1 MVQHQGSCAQC
12 GVSATTA
19 SWGIPPVTS
28 PSTQLLA
35 KTTNDAAEHSGEQ
48 GLEWIQQGP
57 MIMKTDDLI
66 LEIQSLPVEERTR
79 IAECILR
86 SLNPTVSE
94 VDQRWAD
101 LAAKRLQEIQ
111 AGAIK
116 PVAGDQVFGKIWRRL
131 N

>member
-1 MVQHQGSCAQC
+1 MGTGARM
-12 GVSATTA
+12 
-19 SWGIPPVTS
+19 
-28 PSTQLLA
+28 
-35 KTTNDAAEHSGEQ
+35 
-48 GLEWIQQGP
+48 IQQEP

-111 AGAIK
+111 GLAPSSLWLVMRFLARSG
-116 PVAGDQVFGKIWRRL
+116 GD
-131 N
+131 